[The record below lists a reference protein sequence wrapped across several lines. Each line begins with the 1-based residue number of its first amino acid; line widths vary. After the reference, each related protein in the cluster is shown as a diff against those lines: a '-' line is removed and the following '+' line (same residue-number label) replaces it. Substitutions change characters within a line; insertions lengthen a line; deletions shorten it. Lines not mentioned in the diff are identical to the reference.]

1 MAPAVPLVHMRDR
14 ISGWLKDEL
23 RPTQCVA
30 SVSAALALYL
40 LEVVVVLSIT
50 ALIFSGRLADQLPY
64 AISFAL
70 VGCALLVTIV
80 SLFSSYGGSIA
91 VTQDTTGVILAL
103 AVASIVAVSPPG
115 VAPEAL
121 FPSLIV
127 LLAGSSLAM
136 GVIYLSIGV
145 FRLGSLVRFLPY
157 PVLGGFLA
165 GTGWLLTIGG
175 LGVAAN
181 VSPDMDLLRPDV
193 FWHWL
198 PAAVLGVVTVLAL
211 RRWKSALALAGVLA
225 AALLGFHA
233 VVWLLGVPHSTLAAA
248 GWLPGP
254 FPQDAAWRF
263 PLDTRTLPS
272 IDWPALVSALPIA
285 APALLIGVIGLLLN
299 ASGLELIVRR
309 DIVLNRELVVA
320 GAANL
325 ASGLVGG
332 LIGYP
337 TISFSAFNHA
347 LRNGRRLPGLIVAG
361 LLILTTSGGAA
372 LLMLVPRFILGGLLI
387 YIGLGLLYEWV
398 IQSWSG
404 FARIDYAII
413 LSILAIIAFQ
423 GFLWGIGLGLL
434 MTILMFV
441 VSSSRTNVIH
451 YELTGQTHHSR
462 MNRGPQQWQALQTH
476 GDQLTIFKLRGFI
489 FFGTAHNLCERVRE
503 RANRAAG
510 IPARYAL
517 LDFEQVSGL
526 DSTALLSF
534 NRLLQYT
541 RDNQIELIM
550 TGLASR
556 ARNQLLRGGFTG
568 QTPGLHLFSDMDRGI
583 EWCEDQII
591 ATVQASASPEA
602 SLHDHLVTILPDSP
616 GVAAL
621 IQQLRRREVAAG
633 EYIIREGEE
642 PDALFFLESGQLTA
656 QLEKPGREPVRL
668 ETMQGGHVVGELGFF
683 LGTRR
688 NASVIADRP
697 SVVYSLSRAE
707 WDQLTRQHPEIAQ
720 TLHSLLI
727 RFLGQR
733 VAHLTRAVE
742 ALNY

>member
-1 MAPAVPLVHMRDR
+1 MAPADPLVHLRDH
-14 ISGWLKDEL
+14 ISGWLRDEL
-23 RPTQCVA
+23 RPAQFVA

-70 VGCALLVTIV
+70 LGCALLVTIV

-103 AVASIVAVSPPG
+103 AVASIVAASPPG
-115 VAPEAL
+115 VALEAL

-127 LLAGSSLAM
+127 LLAGSTLAM

-181 VSPDMDLLRPDV
+181 VSPGMDLFRPDA

-198 PAAVLGVVTVLAL
+198 PAVVLGIVTVLVL
-211 RRWKSALALAGVLA
+211 RRWKSALALAIVLA

-233 VVWLLGVPHSTLAAA
+233 IVWLLSVPHNTLAAA
-248 GWLPGP
+248 GWLPGS
-254 FPQDAAWRF
+254 FPQDAAWHF
-263 PLDTRTLPS
+263 PLDAQTLPS
-272 IDWPALVSALPIA
+272 IDWPLLASALPVA
-285 APALLIGVIGLLLN
+285 APALLIGVVGLLLN

-325 ASGLVGG
+325 VSGLAGG

-337 TISFSAFNHA
+337 TISFSSLNHA

-361 LLILTTSGGAA
+361 LLILTVSGGAV

-398 IQSWSG
+398 VQSWSG
-404 FARIDYAII
+404 FPRIDYAII

-451 YELTGQTHHSR
+451 YELTGQTYRSR

-476 GDQLTIFKLRGFI
+476 GDQLAIFKLRGFI

-503 RANRAAG
+503 RATRAAG
-510 IPARYAL
+510 IPTRYVL
-517 LDFEQVSGL
+517 LDFEQVAGL

-556 ARNQLLRGGFTG
+556 ARNQLLRGGLTG
-568 QTPGLHLFSDMDRGI
+568 QTTGLHLFSDMDRGI

-591 ATVQASASPEA
+591 ATVQAGASPEA

-616 GVAAL
+616 GVTAL
-621 IQQLRRREVAAG
+621 IQQLRRREVVAG
-633 EYIIREGEE
+633 EYIIREGDE

-697 SVVYSLSRAE
+697 SIVYSLSRAD
-707 WDQLTRQHPEIAQ
+707 WDQLTYQHPEIAQ

-733 VAHLTRAVE
+733 VAHLTHAVE